1 MGFAFL
7 EKDRRATTPR
17 KAICK
22 LRHKAGLT
30 QAVATKDLARK
41 IYAANPDGVVRYSFK
56 ASLVAWSA
64 KGRRFSFISTV
75 WRVRK
80 RAQGVAH
87 GLLLFGKISSAIVNI
102 CFAAA
107 PDLCRAESSR

>member
-75 WRVRK
+75 WGCARERK
-80 RAQGVAH
+80 ESHMG
-87 GLLLFGKISSAIVNI
+87 FCSSGKLHLQLSIFALPRRPISAEPK
-102 CFAAA
+102 A
-107 PDLCRAESSR
+107 PD